1 MSVLKSSNSK
11 KIIECIQHGVIITDL
26 KGRVTYCNS
35 AAVKIFGYKNGQIKG
50 EYIRKLYGDEDNIPF
65 RNVVKSCISG
75 ESVKGKWHGI
85 RKDRVKI
92 WLDVR
97 AKMVENAEGI
107 PGCVISIVEI
117 EKLIH
122 TEEELKKSK
131 ALSHNI
137 FETSTDAI
145 ITFDKEGKILS
156 SNKALRQLFGYEKE
170 ELKGQSLDLL
180 LLTPF
185 NDGLENRFFDS
196 GLSDENS
203 MTGESKEI
211 RGKNKKGEFF
221 PTELTISKVDW
232 EGKEIF
238 TGIIRNLTARRNL
251 ERRIIES
258 GQEERRKI
266 GRDLHDG
273 LGQML
278 TGTRMLA
285 ENLAKKMKIKGVDAA
300 QDVEEIAM
308 MIREADEF
316 ARTLARGLVQVDIEK
331 KGLSVALQDLCNRT
345 EKLTGVLCKFYDFED
360 AEVNDHNLALH
371 LYRIAQ
377 EAINNAIKHGKPGKV
392 FVRLSNNEHQTSLTV
407 IDDGAGFSDEKKPA
421 EGSGIEI
428 MKHRARVMGG
438 VFEITRTLDE
448 LTQIRCVIPNN
459 LQHFE

>member
-1 MSVLKSSNSK
+1 MSVLTSTDSN

-26 KGRVTYCNS
+26 KGRISYTNS
-35 AAVKIFGYKNGQIKG
+35 AANKIFGYGKDQIRGK
-50 EYIRKLYGDEDNIPF
+50 YIRKLYGDEDTTPF
-65 RNVVKSCISG
+65 LDVVKICLHG
-75 ESVKGKWHGI
+75 DSVKGKWHGL
-85 RKDRVKI
+85 KSNGTKI

-97 AKMVENAEGI
+97 TKLVDNVEGF

-145 ITFDKEGKILS
+145 ITFDNEGKILS
-156 SNKALRQLFGYEKE
+156 SNRALRQLFGYDKE
-170 ELKGQSLDLL
+170 ELKGQSLNLL

-185 NDGLENRFFDS
+185 NDGLENNFFDS
-196 GLSDENS
+196 DLTDGES
-203 MTGESKEI
+203 MTGQSREI
-211 RGKNKKGEFF
+211 RGKNKKGVLF
-221 PTELTISKVDW
+221 PIELTISKVDW
-232 EGKEIF
+232 GGKEIF

-285 ENLAKKMKIKGVDAA
+285 ENLAKKLKIKGVEAA
-300 QDVEEIAM
+300 RDVEEIAL
-308 MIREADEF
+308 MIQEADEF

-345 EKLTGVLCKFYDFED
+345 EKLTGVSCKFYDFED

-371 LYRIAQ
+371 LYRVAQ
-377 EAINNAIKHGKPGKV
+377 EAINNAIRHGKPEKV
-392 FVRLSNNEHQTSLTV
+392 HVRLSNNEHHTALSV
-407 IDDGAGFSDEKKPA
+407 VDDGIGFPEEKKTN

-438 VFEITRTLDE
+438 VFEITRTLDG

>member
-1 MSVLKSSNSK
+1 MSVLTSIESK

-26 KGRVTYCNS
+26 KGRVTYSNS
-35 AAVKIFGYKNGQIKG
+35 AAGKIFGYKREQIKG
-50 EYIRKLYGDEDNIPF
+50 KYIRKLYGDEDTTPF
-65 RNVVKSCISG
+65 MNVVKTCLSG
-75 ESVKGKWHGI
+75 ESVMGKWHGV
-85 RKDRVKI
+85 KSNGTKI

-97 AKMVENAEGI
+97 AKLVENVEGF

-145 ITFDKEGKILS
+145 ITFDREGKILS
-156 SNKALRQLFGYEKE
+156 SNKALRQLFGYGKE
-170 ELKGQSLDLL
+170 ELKGESLNLL

-185 NDGLENRFFDS
+185 NDGLEDRFFDS
-196 GLSDENS
+196 ELRDGES
-203 MTGESKEI
+203 MTGLSREI
-211 RGKNKKGEFF
+211 RGKNKKGVLF
-221 PTELTISKVDW
+221 PIELTISKVDW
-232 EGKEIF
+232 GGKEIF

-285 ENLAKKMKIKGVDAA
+285 ENLAKKLKIKGVEAA
-300 QDVEEIAM
+300 RDVEEIAM
-308 MIREADEF
+308 MIQEADEF

-345 EKLTGVLCKFYDFED
+345 EKLTGVSCKFYDFED

-377 EAINNAIKHGKPGKV
+377 EAINNAIRHGKPEKV
-392 FVRLSNNEHQTSLTV
+392 HVRLSNNEHHTALSV
-407 IDDGAGFSDEKKPA
+407 VDDGLGFPEKKESN

-438 VFEITRTLDE
+438 VFEITRTLDQ

>member
-1 MSVLKSSNSK
+1 MSVLTSTDSK
-11 KIIECIQHGVIITDL
+11 IIIECIQHGVIITDL
-26 KGRVTYCNS
+26 KGRITYSNS
-35 AAVKIFGYKNGQIKG
+35 AANKIFGYGRDQVKG
-50 EYIRKLYGDEDNIPF
+50 KYIRKLYGDEDITPF
-65 RNVVKSCISG
+65 LNVVKTCLGG

-85 RKDRVKI
+85 KSNGTKV

-97 AKMVENAEGI
+97 AKMVEDVNGF

-122 TEEELKKSK
+122 AEEQLKKSR

-137 FETSTDAI
+137 FEASTDAI

-156 SNKALRQLFGYEKE
+156 SNRAIQKLFGYEKK
-170 ELKGQSLDLL
+170 ELKGQSLNLL
-180 LLTPF
+180 FLTPF
-185 NDGLENRFFDS
+185 NEGVEHSFFDS
-196 GLSDENS
+196 DQNEEKN
-203 MTGESKEI
+203 MTGQTKEI
-211 RGKNKKGEFF
+211 RGKSKKGELF
-221 PTELTISKVDW
+221 PIELTISKVDW
-232 EGKEIF
+232 GGKKIF

-285 ENLAKKMKIKGVDAA
+285 ENLAKKLKIKGVEAA
-300 QDVEEIAM
+300 EDVEEIAM
-308 MIREADEF
+308 MIQEADEF

-345 EKLTGVLCKFYDFED
+345 EKLTGVSCKFYDFED

-377 EAINNAIKHGKPGKV
+377 EAINNAIRHGKPEKV
-392 FVRLSNNEHQTSLTV
+392 QVRLSNNEHHTALSV
-407 IDDGAGFSDEKKPA
+407 VDDGLGFTEEKKSN

-428 MKHRARVMGG
+428 MKYRARVMGG
-438 VFEITRTLDE
+438 VFEITRTLDG